1 MIKNIVFDFGNV
13 LLNLD
18 ESASYDAL
26 YSLLDSTKCEDLYDS
41 VFYPFEKGLI
51 SEDSFFNRLQRRSKI
66 VYHPEVY
73 MNAWNAMLGD
83 FPPAREVFLHQLKSH
98 YRLFLLSNTNIT
110 HIRKVLQ
117 HINTENMIADFEN
130 SFFEKTYYSFQ
141 MGMRKPD
148 SEIYQFV
155 LNDANLLANETLFID
170 DKIENVNAAAQLGI
184 HAYHH
189 NPKDEISEIMDDLLV
204 QFSNK

>member
-18 ESASYDAL
+18 ESASYNAL
-26 YSLLDSTKCEDLYDS
+26 YALLDPSKSQDLYNS
-41 VFYPFEKGLI
+41 VFNPFEKGEI
-51 SEDSFFNRLQRRSKI
+51 SEESFYNRLQRRSGI
-66 VYHPEVY
+66 VHHPEVY
-73 MNAWNAMLGD
+73 IDAWNAMLLD
-83 FPPAREVFLHQLKSH
+83 FPPKRESFLHHLKKH

-110 HIRKVLQ
+110 HFRKVLQ
-117 HINTENMIADFEN
+117 RIRDENNILDFEN
-130 SFFEKTYYSFQ
+130 TFFEKAYFSFQ
-141 MGMRKPD
+141 IGMRKPD
-148 SEIYQFV
+148 AEIYQFV
-155 LNDANLLANETLFID
+155 LNDAKLLANETLFID